1 MSLHRR
7 GVLALAASA
16 LTGGCL
22 GFAGGGCDSG
32 VTVDVQ
38 SFDPVTELDGRVV
51 DRQQTVA
58 ADAVGNDGT
67 RLATYASSPF
77 REPTIVRHD
86 GAFYRARAEQVD
98 TTDIPAFELSA
109 KWRSGHTPTDAEL
122 VPFETLPAN
131 DRRAFRMAVPDR
143 PEAGAPIKK
152 FTVRNHSVPY
162 PDGGDGSVLI
172 GNTTWVEWDDRPVRV
187 EVLGERTRTIR
198 RKTYEV
204 TTERVAEDEA
214 AFRSHLAE
222 AYLVDLRDAPE
233 AQLEILRDARDDDI
247 YEVCDPQ
254 SDALAA
260 LRDRLADAPTL
271 PAPYPEE
278 LYVAFDDERSRL
290 SVEAW
295 TDQVSLA
302 PSTVS
307 ATASTP
313 SS

>member
-7 GVLALAASA
+7 GVLALAAS
-16 LTGGCL
+16 LVTGGCL
-22 GFAGGGCDSG
+22 GFAGGGCESG
-32 VTVDVQ
+32 TNVDTQ
-38 SFDPVTELDGRVV
+38 QFDPIAELDGWLVE
-51 DRQQTVA
+51 RQQAAA
-58 ADAVGNDGT
+58 ADAVENGGT
-67 RLATYASSPF
+67 RLTTYEPSPF

-86 GAFYRARAEQVD
+86 GAFYRARSEQVD

-109 KWRSGHTPTDAEL
+109 KWRSGHTPIDAEL
-122 VPFETLPAN
+122 VPFEALPAN
-131 DRRAFRMAVPDR
+131 DRRAFRMAVSDR
-143 PEAGAPIKK
+143 PEAGLPVKK

-172 GNTTWVEWDDRPVRV
+172 GNTTWVEWADRPVRV

-214 AFRSHLAE
+214 AFRSHLGE
-222 AYLVDLRDAPE
+222 EYLVDLRDIPE
-233 AQLEILRDARDDDI
+233 AQLEILRDARGDDI
-247 YEVCDPQ
+247 YEECNPQ

-260 LRDRLADAPTL
+260 LRDRLEDAPAL

-278 LYVAFDDERSRL
+278 LYVAFDDERFRL

-295 TDQVSLA
+295 TDQGSFA

>member
-7 GVLALAASA
+7 GALSIAAAA

-22 GFAGGGCDSG
+22 GFAGRTCDSG
-32 VTVDVQ
+32 VTVDAQ
-38 SFDPVTELDGRVV
+38 QFDPIAELDGWLVE
-51 DRQQTVA
+51 RQQDA
-58 ADAVGNDGT
+58 AAAAVENDGA
-67 RLATYASSPF
+67 RLATYGVAPF
-77 REPTIVRHD
+77 REPTLVRHD
-86 GAFYRARAEQVD
+86 GAFYRARAAQVD
-98 TTDIPAFELSA
+98 TTDIPGFELSA

-122 VPFETLPAN
+122 VPFEELPAN
-131 DRRAFRMAVPDR
+131 DRQAFLMAVPDR
-143 PEAGAPIKK
+143 PKAGLPVKK
-152 FTVRNHSVPY
+152 FTVLNHSVPY

-172 GNTTWVEWDDRPVRV
+172 GNTTWVEWENRAVRV
-187 EVLGERTRTIR
+187 EVPGERTRTML

-204 TTERVAEDEA
+204 TAERVAADET

-222 AYLVDLRDAPE
+222 EYLVDLRDVPE
-233 AQLEILRDARDDDI
+233 AQLEILRDARGDDI
-247 YEVCDPQ
+247 HDECKPQ

-260 LRDRLADAPTL
+260 LRDRLAGASTL

-278 LYVAFDDERSRL
+278 LYVAFDDERYRL
-290 SVEAW
+290 SVQDW
-295 TDQVSLA
+295 TDQVSFA